1 MAGQFEILGS
11 QQGGYSFRLIDSSGN
26 LLVTSGPFPTK
37 QAAAAGIVTVR
48 EIAGTGLI
56 RDMSSRGLS
65 GQATDKQAAAI
76 GKGSI
81 RSAAAAGHS
90 PGPPAHRHERAQA

>member
-11 QQGGYSFRLIDSSGN
+11 QQGGYSFRLIDASGN

-56 RDMSSRGLS
+56 CDMSRGLS

-81 RSAAAAGHS
+81 RSAAAEGHS
-90 PGPPAHRHERAQA
+90 PGPLAHRHERAQA

>member
-11 QQGGYSFRLIDSSGN
+11 RQGGYFFRLIDSSGG
-26 LLVTSGPFPTK
+26 LLITSGLFPTK
-37 QAAAAGIVTVR
+37 QAAAAGIATVR

-56 RDMSSRGLS
+56 RDMSRGLS
-65 GQATDKQAAAI
+65 GPATDKQTAAI
-76 GKGSI
+76 GKGRT

-90 PGPPAHRHERAQA
+90 PGPLAHRRERAQA